1 MPSEN
6 VPVAKNCMVSPAKI
20 DGLDGAMVTETRIG
34 EVMVRDAGFEEIPF
48 SVAVIVA
55 VPSV

>member
-1 MPSEN
+1 M
-6 VPVAKNCMVSPAKI
+6 AKNCMVSPAKI